1 MKKLLVIVA
10 MFMMCATITTA
21 QELGIRWG
29 DVSGGDVA
37 IDAVFGMGQFT
48 RTHADLSFGNGVGID
63 LLWDFIYKPLG
74 QEAFNWYAGV
84 GPYAVFDT
92 PNTNLGV
99 MGELGL
105 EYKFD
110 FPMSVSA
117 DWRPSFRI
125 VDNTDF
131 SAGGFGL
138 NVRYVFYVLVF

>member
-10 MFMMCATITTA
+10 MLMMCATITTA
-21 QELGIRWG
+21 QELGLRWG

-37 IDAVFGMGQFT
+37 IDGVFGLGQFS
-48 RTHADLSFGNGVGID
+48 RVHADLSFGNDAVGID

-74 QEAFNWYAGV
+74 EEAFNWYAGV
-84 GPYAVFDT
+84 GPYAVFDDPFT
-92 PNTNLGV
+92 LGV

-105 EYKFD
+105 EYRFD

-117 DWRPSFRI
+117 DWRPAFRI
-125 VDNTDF
+125 VENTDF

-138 NVRYVFYVLVF
+138 NVRYIF